1 MTDADLAAMSTEL
14 NAGLSQTIILNIEGI
29 GLPNLDKKSKSDTYA
44 VLFEVKKGG
53 NKVKL
58 GATEVIKDNLNPVW
72 VTAIEATFAFEENQ

>member
-1 MTDADLAAMSTEL
+1 
-14 NAGLSQTIILNIEGI
+14 
-29 GLPNLDKKSKSDTYA
+29 LDKKSKSDTYA